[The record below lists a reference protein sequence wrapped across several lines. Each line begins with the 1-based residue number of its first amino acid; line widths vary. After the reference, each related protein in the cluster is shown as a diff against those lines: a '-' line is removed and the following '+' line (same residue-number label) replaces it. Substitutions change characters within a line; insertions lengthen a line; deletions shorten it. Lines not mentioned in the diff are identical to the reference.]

1 MNALGNLLGTPLAQA
16 IGWALVHLLWQGLL
30 VAAILAATLAL
41 LSRQSAN
48 ARYLA
53 SCGALALLVVLG
65 AATAYRSYEGGG
77 VSGVGS
83 RSETST
89 IALPASLEA
98 SSSDAGVLVG
108 SDTRHPSPDTRFEL
122 STIAKAQLPKV
133 VLIWL
138 VGVLLLSVRL
148 LFGWLRAHA
157 IAKRNA
163 TDAAPE
169 WQRAAR
175 RLAHALNLR
184 RAVQLL
190 ESAAV
195 EVPTV
200 IGWLRPVVL
209 LPAATLTGLS
219 TEQMEMILA
228 HELAHVRR
236 NDFFVNLMQ
245 AVVETLL
252 FYHPAVWW
260 ISNRIRVEREHCCDD
275 VAVSVTGNALV
286 YARALTRLEELRVAD
301 AQAFIAANGGSLIGR
316 IRRLAGARVESPN
329 APSRFVAG
337 AALLVVLVALI
348 IAPSLPLRGEQQKAV
363 EAKAATPKPQT
374 AQSSVE
380 VKAETAESDVET
392 ETPEADANDSMVP
405 AIAPRATIEGGV
417 RGGVEGGVAGGIA
430 GGIAEGIAGGIADG
444 VVGGV
449 VGNVAP
455 IAPRAFMWEG
465 RPMIAIAPMARAT
478 TTVAPRI
485 AVNIAP
491 TVRAIAATAP
501 RIAMSAIRGYEYAYE
516 LETPEPPEPPDTPG
530 TPRPAHT
537 PRPPRLPRAARHHI
551 GEGGKLTV
559 DDLIELR
566 ACGVTPAYIDAMR
579 SAGLGQ
585 LSLDEIAEMRSV
597 GVTPDYISALR
608 SAGIKFDSARNV
620 TELRA
625 IGVTGEYV
633 AQMRAAGYGSL
644 TTTQL
649 AEMRAMGVFPAY
661 VKQLNDAGY
670 HNLTANDLVE
680 LRAQGVNPEFIKSL
694 SDAGYTNLSV
704 KDLVRMAAMGVNADF
719 IRDLA
724 KYKVK

>member
-1 MNALGNLLGTPLAQA
+1 MNGLGNLLGTPLAQA

-41 LSRQSAN
+41 LSKQSAN

-53 SCGALALLVVLG
+53 SCGALVLLVILG
-65 AATAYRSYEGGG
+65 AATAYRSYEGGR

-83 RSETST
+83 RNETGT
-89 IALPASLEA
+89 IALPANLDA
-98 SSSDAGVLVG
+98 SSGDLS
-108 SDTRHPSPDTRFEL
+108 SDTRLPTPDTRFEL
-122 STIAKAQLPKV
+122 STFAKAQLPKV

-138 VGVLLLSVRL
+138 TGVLLLSVRL

-348 IAPSLPLRGEQQKAV
+348 VAPSLPLRGEQQKPV
-363 EAKAATPKPQT
+363 DAKATPKPQT

-380 VKAETAESDVET
+380 VKAETVETDVET
-392 ETPEADANDSMVP
+392 ETPEADMNDTVVP
-405 AIAPRATIEGGV
+405 ALAPRAAIEGGV
-417 RGGVEGGVAGGIA
+417 RGGVEGGVAGGIP
-430 GGIAEGIAGGIADG
+430 GGVDGGIAGGIADG
-444 VVGGV
+444 VVDGV
-449 VGNVAP
+449 AGNVAP
-455 IAPRAFMWEG
+455 TAPRAFMWDG
-465 RPMIAIAPMARAT
+465 QPAIAIAPLARAAVSPR
-478 TTVAPRI
+478 VAV
-485 AVNIAP
+485 AIAP
-491 TVRAIAATAP
+491 TVRAITAAAP
-501 RIAMSAIRGYEYAYE
+501 RIAMSAVRGYEYAYE
-516 LETPEPPEPPDTPG
+516 QETPEPPEPPDTPG
-530 TPRPAHT
+530 APRPAHT
-537 PRPPRLPRAARHHI
+537 PRPPRLPFARHHI

-559 DDLIELR
+559 DDLIKLR
-566 ACGVTPAYIDAMR
+566 ATGVTPAYIDAMR
-579 SAGLGQ
+579 GVGLGE
-585 LSLDEIAEMRSV
+585 LSLDEIADMKAV

-608 SAGIKFDSARNV
+608 AAGIKFDSVRNV

-625 IGVTGEYV
+625 VGVTVEYA
-633 AQMRAAGYGSL
+633 AQMRAAGYGNL
-644 TTTQL
+644 TTKQL
-649 AEMRAMGVFPAY
+649 VEMRALGVSPAY

-670 HNLTANDLVE
+670 HSLTPNELVE
-680 LRAQGVNPEFIKSL
+680 LRAQRVNPEFIKSL
-694 SDAGYTNLSV
+694 NDAGYTNLSV
-704 KDLVRMAAMGVNADF
+704 KDLVRMAATGVNADF

>member
-1 MNALGNLLGTPLAQA
+1 MNGFGTLLGSPILGSALLDSAIGQA
-16 IGWALVHLLWQGLL
+16 IGWALLHLLWQGVL

-65 AATAYRSYEGGG
+65 AATAYRAYDGDRE
-77 VSGVGS
+77 SGVGS
-83 RSETST
+83 RSDMALLAAPAPATLQSLSSDSR
-89 IALPASLEA
+89 LPAPDSRLTKLA
-98 SSSDAGVLVG
+98 TFAKSHLPQIVLVWLTGVL
-108 SDTRHPSPDTRFEL
+108 FL
-122 STIAKAQLPKV
+122 SL
-133 VLIWL
+133 
-138 VGVLLLSVRL
+138 RL

-163 TDAAPE
+163 TGAAPE
-169 WQRAAR
+169 WQRTAG
-175 RLAHALNLR
+175 RLAHALKLR

-260 ISNRIRVEREHCCDD
+260 ISHRIRVEREHCCDD
-275 VAVSVTGNALV
+275 VAVSVSGKPLV
-286 YARALTRLEELRVAD
+286 YARALTRLEELRVED
-301 AQAFIAANGGSLIGR
+301 AQAFVAANGGSLIGR
-316 IRRLAGARVESPN
+316 IRRLAGTRIESPN

-337 AALLVVLVALI
+337 AALLTVLLALL
-348 IAPSLPLRGEQQKAV
+348 IAPSLPLRGQQQKADTP
-363 EAKAATPKPQT
+363 TPKPKVSQT
-374 AQSSVE
+374 TVE
-380 VKAETAESDVET
+380 VKAETAEADDDTDAEA
-392 ETPEADANDSMVP
+392 PEAEGVPESPEPPTP
-405 AIAPRATIEGGV
+405 AIAPRAPLAGIPGGIS
-417 RGGVEGGVAGGIA
+417 GGIAGGVAGGV
-430 GGIAEGIAGGIADG
+430 ADG
-444 VVGGV
+444 VVDGIIDGV
-449 VGNVAP
+449 TDGVFANVAP
-455 IAPRAFMWEG
+455 AVPSTPRVRPMAAVTAPRVMIAMPRVAVTAPMVAIAAPRAAMRALANLDFAGIEG
-465 RPMIAIAPMARAT
+465 
-478 TTVAPRI
+478 V
-485 AVNIAP
+485 P
-491 TVRAIAATAP
+491 TP
-501 RIAMSAIRGYEYAYE
+501 
-516 LETPEPPEPPDTPG
+516 PPDG
-530 TPRPAHT
+530 HRK
-537 PRPPRLPRAARHHI
+537 RRHI

-566 ACGVTPAYIDAMR
+566 AAGVTPAYIDSMR
-579 SAGLGQ
+579 GTGLGE
-585 LSLDEIAEMRSV
+585 LSLDEIAEMKAV
-597 GVTPDYISALR
+597 GVTPEYIRALR
-608 SAGIKFDSARNV
+608 DAGIKFDSARNV

-625 IGVTGEYV
+625 IGVTAEFA
-633 AQMRAAGYGSL
+633 AQMRSAGYASL
-644 TTTQL
+644 TTRQL
-649 AEMRAMGVFPAY
+649 ANLRAMGVSPSY
-661 VKQLNDAGY
+661 VKQLSDAGY
-670 HNLTANDLVE
+670 KNLTPNELVE

-694 SDAGYTNLSV
+694 NDAGYTNLSV
-704 KDLVRMAAMGVNADF
+704 KDLVRMSAMGVNAEF

>member
-41 LSRQSAN
+41 LSKQSAN

-53 SCGALALLVVLG
+53 SCGALVVLVILG
-65 AATAYRSYEGGG
+65 AATAYRSYEGSGEL
-77 VSGVGS
+77 GVGGGS
-83 RSETST
+83 VSIPVLTNEAAETS
-89 IALPASLEA
+89 S
-98 SSSDAGVLVG
+98 
-108 SDTRHPSPDTRFEL
+108 PSPAIISQTPQ
-122 STIAKAQLPKV
+122 STSHTPFLALAKAQLPKV

-163 TDAAPE
+163 TNAAPE

-348 IAPSLPLRGEQQKAV
+348 IAPSLPLRGEQSKGD
-363 EAKAATPKPQT
+363 AKPATTKPQQ

-392 ETPEADANDSMVP
+392 ETPEADANDSMIP
-405 AIAPRATIEGGV
+405 AIAPRAAIEGV
-417 RGGVEGGVAGGIA
+417 HGGVEGGVE

-465 RPMIAIAPMARAT
+465 RPMIAISPIARAA
-478 TTVAPRI
+478 VAPRI
-485 AVNIAP
+485 AIAP

-501 RIAMSAIRGYEYAYE
+501 RLAMSAVRGYEYAYE
-516 LETPEPPEPPDTPG
+516 QETPEPPEPPDTPG
-530 TPRPAHT
+530 TPRPARA
-537 PRPPRLPRAARHHI
+537 PRPPRVPRVRHHI

-566 ACGVTPAYIDAMR
+566 ATGVTPAYIDSMR
-579 SAGLGQ
+579 NAGLGQ
-585 LSLDEIAEMRSV
+585 LSLDEIAEMRAV
-597 GVTPDYISALR
+597 GVTPEYISALR
-608 SAGIKFDSARNV
+608 NAGIKFDSARGI

-625 IGVTGEYV
+625 IGVTAEYV
-633 AQMRAAGYGSL
+633 AQMRAAGYSSL
-644 TTTQL
+644 TTKQL

-670 HNLTANDLVE
+670 HNLTANELVE

-704 KDLVRMAAMGVNADF
+704 KDLVRMSAMGVNADF